1 MAKGFAIHNAPTD
14 HGGFIPSTQVR
25 NSQQGNLFVRA
36 GDGHFCPKCKCWST
50 IIKSHDHVIFDGK
63 AVAYVGDKLTC
74 GARIQPQQ
82 SHVVGDSGGAYYD
95 SSLSTIRP
103 VSSQKNLNNSLVESK
118 KDLLNGYYYN
128 VDTGF
133 YEGKITSGEGDLD
146 NVYTFISKISDQ
158 EYNDIKKVPIQNH
171 IEFIKKAST
180 AYGESTA
187 YRSENTE
194 ELKYE
199 IFAIAFVHEKNH
211 KAFGVNSEQAKLF
224 RSKTPETRN
233 NTKMQLA
240 IAGVINALNK
250 GVDYSNGAD
259 MWDGKEQ
266 ALFPASDN
274 RKSTG
279 VFELHMNTMG
289 WTISDEHYA
298 KWKKA
303 VGKLFVAPQHRPAP
317 DNYGGYK
324 NKGKM
329 RLKST
334 AVYNGTIFW
343 SSK

>member
-1 MAKGFAIHNAPTD
+1 M
-14 HGGFIPSTQVR
+14 
-25 NSQQGNLFVRA
+25 
-36 GDGHFCPKCKCWST
+36 
-50 IIKSHDHVIFDGK
+50 
-63 AVAYVGDKLTC
+63 
-74 GARIQPQQ
+74 
-82 SHVVGDSGGAYYD
+82 
-95 SSLSTIRP
+95 
-103 VSSQKNLNNSLVESK
+103 VEGK

-133 YEGKITSGEGDLD
+133 YEGKITSGKGDLND
-146 NVYTFISKISDQ
+146 VYTCTSKVSDQ
-158 EYNDIKKVPIQNH
+158 EFNDVKKVSIQNH
-171 IEFIKKAST
+171 AQFVKKAST
-180 AYGESTA
+180 AYGESSA
-187 YRSENTE
+187 YKSGNTD

-211 KAFGVNSEQAKLF
+211 KAFGVNSEQAQKF
-224 RSKTPETRN
+224 RSKTPEARN

-240 IAGVINALNK
+240 IAGVINALYK
-250 GVDYSNGAD
+250 GRDYSNGAD
-259 MWDGKEQ
+259 MWDGIEQ
-266 ALFPASDN
+266 AQFHASDT

-289 WTISDEHYA
+289 WTISDEHYE

-303 VGKLFVAPQHRPAP
+303 VGKSFVAPQHRPAP
-317 DNYGGYK
+317 DNYGSYK